1 MNLFV
6 QKYDDAS
13 KALKTLSE
21 ILQEK
26 YSTTIQDAAI
36 QRFEYTTEAIWKCLQ
51 VYLKESE
58 GIISASPKS
67 CMREAKRIGLL
78 NDREG
83 ECALEMIDAR
93 NMTSHT
99 YHKEV
104 ADLLYKRLPIF
115 EELMV
120 KILNKIEPKR
130 NNND

>member
-1 MNLFV
+1 MNLFFH
-6 QKYDDAS
+6 KYGDAS

-21 ILQEK
+21 ILQEE

-36 QRFEYTTEAIWKCLQ
+36 QRFEYTTEALWKCLQ

-78 NDREG
+78 NDKET

-104 ADLLYKRLPIF
+104 SELLFKRLPIF

-120 KILNKIEPKR
+120 KILEKIKPEQ
-130 NNND
+130 

>member
-1 MNLFV
+1 MNLFF
-6 QKYDDAS
+6 QKYGDAS

-26 YSTTIQDAAI
+26 YSATVQDAAI
-36 QRFEYTTEAIWKCLQ
+36 QRFEYTTEALWKCLQ
-51 VYLKESE
+51 EYLKEFE

-78 NDREG
+78 NDKEA

-104 ADLLYKRLPIF
+104 ADKLFKQLPIY
-115 EELMV
+115 EKLMV
-120 KILNKIEPKR
+120 ILIEKLKSEQQ
-130 NNND
+130 

>member
-6 QKYDDAS
+6 QKYDDAL

-78 NDREG
+78 NDRET

-104 ADLLYKRLPIF
+104 ADLLYKQLPIF

-120 KILNKIEPKR
+120 IILNKIEPKQ
-130 NNND
+130 NNNA

>member
-6 QKYDDAS
+6 QKYSDAS

-36 QRFEYTTEAIWKCLQ
+36 QRFEYTTEALWKCLQ
-51 VYLKESE
+51 LYLKESE
-58 GIISASPKS
+58 GIVSASPKS
-67 CMREAKRIGLL
+67 CMREAKRIRLL
-78 NDREG
+78 NDNEA

-99 YHKEV
+99 YHREV
-104 ADLLYKRLPIF
+104 AEQLFKMLPRY

-120 KILNKIEPKR
+120 KILRRLNRSK
-130 NNND
+130 